1 MSRQEWKTSY
11 SEHMHAHT
19 RMCARVHIRRR
30 TMLVVELKTNIIPKN
45 WITVIVHRRT
55 PVVRQRIV
63 PAYQYTRNMR
73 ACVRAWES
81 ASEKLSELSPQSSSL
96 PRFNFPLFSSAR
108 LRYLT
113 NSRYISTTRD
123 DVARYMMDTGKP
135 LASEIHVFL

>member
-30 TMLVVELKTNIIPKN
+30 TTLVVELKTNIIPKN

-73 ACVRAWES
+73 ACVRG
-81 ASEKLSELSPQSSSL
+81 
-96 PRFNFPLFSSAR
+96 RAR
-108 LRYLT
+108 LKNFRSYHPNLLLFQDST
-113 NSRYISTTRD
+113 SPFFLLPDCDTSRILGISQPRAMTSPVT
-123 DVARYMMDTGKP
+123 
-135 LASEIHVFL
+135 